1 MFCNKCG
8 KQLREDDIFCS
19 NCGAK
24 VDFGNSSGSRM
35 APGEIDLVNSPGL
48 TEDAQESVLIID
60 SFFTPSSER
69 VKRQEVLEEE
79 FRQSRSVL
87 RNVYEEK
94 KIVDP
99 EISEPE
105 VAVEVEPVVEP
116 IVEPI
121 IEPVAEPI
129 VEAEEIEEPEVA
141 VEVQPLSKD
150 REDSDFT
157 ASKKAAIDDEVQS
170 TLDMLDSMFADL
182 LSSGA
187 IDESA
192 LTEEVSID
200 APTKVDIDFGEE
212 ESEEIATD
220 DTSEEISIDIDIDN
234 YDFEDDVWED
244 EEEEDDSWK
253 TPAAAAATS
262 SSLKALTSIL
272 KKKPSEVE
280 TTSEIEPEV
289 VEIIEDTPEAMEDA
303 PVGRT
308 IENETEDEEEIVETE
323 TEAEVAEVKAEEEA
337 EPKAEE
343 KAIEPKV
350 EEVAADTKAE
360 EETPEKA
367 MAEEEEETSEKGSIF
382 KSILMGVLTLI
393 LAVMAICAV
402 IFAFAG
408 NTAIGQK
415 LHNAWDN
422 IVGGQASAV
431 VEEEDAAAIDV
442 SETEG
447 QDEESPEEAEEEE
460 VENLELVDEKPD
472 ETTDFEL
479 VEETSIE
486 TAIES
491 VKDRGPSIGA
501 VEKAEGLVFDGSVDY
516 GVEDADLASVFF
528 DELWYSNDQGENVHY
543 IPEIVGTTIEYYS
556 KLMDRMNKDD
566 EEVLK
571 LIEPDSKLM
580 TDVTAIKADAVVIH
594 TLKTLKIG
602 EIRKYGD
609 NFYVLVELTDETND
623 GKPETVAKKILRLSV
638 NDKSLIVSEVADV
651 A

>member
-69 VKRQEVLEEE
+69 VKRQEVVEEE

-94 KIVDP
+94 KIVEPDIP
-99 EISEPE
+99 EPE

-116 IVEPI
+116 
-121 IEPVAEPI
+121 VAEPI
-129 VEAEEIEEPEVA
+129 VEAEEVEEPEVA

-150 REDSDFT
+150 REDSAFT

-280 TTSEIEPEV
+280 SDSEIEPEV
-289 VEIIEDTPEAMEDA
+289 VEILEDTPEAMEDA
-303 PVGRT
+303 PVART
-308 IENETEDEEEIVETE
+308 IETE
-323 TEAEVAEVKAEEEA
+323 TEAEEEIAETDTEADVAEVKASEEA
-337 EPKAEE
+337 ELKVEE
-343 KAIEPKV
+343 KAIEPKAD
-350 EEVAADTKAE
+350 EVAADTKAE

-367 MAEEEEETSEKGSIF
+367 ATEEEEETSEKGSIF